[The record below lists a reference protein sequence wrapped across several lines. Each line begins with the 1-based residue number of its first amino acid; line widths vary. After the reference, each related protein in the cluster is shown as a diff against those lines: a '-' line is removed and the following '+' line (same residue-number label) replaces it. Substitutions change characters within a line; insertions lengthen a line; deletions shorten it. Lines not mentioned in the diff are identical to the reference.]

1 MIGIHSVWR
10 HLFSVVAEAETT
22 TVIPPSTTMW
32 ETSTYTETP
41 DYDTTTETSDYDT
54 TTETS
59 DYDTTTE
66 TSDYDTTTEIQ
77 STTPMNYR
85 EVPSIQGD
93 KTGN

>member
-54 TTETS
+54 TTE
-59 DYDTTTE
+59 
-66 TSDYDTTTEIQ
+66 IQ
-77 STTPMNYR
+77 STTPMNYH
-85 EVPSIQGD
+85 QGD

>member
-54 TTETS
+54 TTE
-59 DYDTTTE
+59 
-66 TSDYDTTTEIQ
+66 IQ